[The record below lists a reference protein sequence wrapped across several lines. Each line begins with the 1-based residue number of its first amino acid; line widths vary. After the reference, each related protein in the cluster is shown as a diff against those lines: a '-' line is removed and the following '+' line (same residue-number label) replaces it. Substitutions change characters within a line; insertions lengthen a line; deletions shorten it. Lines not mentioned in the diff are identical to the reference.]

1 MECLYRV
8 CSSVSIPSSSCAI
21 CPGSAR
27 RLASSWSFTAFARAF
42 ASWTCFLVRLAC
54 WLSNT
59 ILPGCTSALLL
70 RVVTVMVGQG
80 NASAMCPSRRL
91 SESSSVTP
99 PSRILRVNLNSSSAT
114 RHGVLSHQNPAK
126 FAIHETRC
134 LEDSTR
140 INRVTFNPQVHA
152 VDARN
157 PAFHNLSLKPWSA
170 LFSCYSTTGSFR
182 AF

>member
-1 MECLYRV
+1 MPLHESGDNSYPGKIRSVGWVLQSLRSGLMECLYRV

-114 RHGVLSHQNPAK
+114 RHESCHTKTLRSLRYMKQDVLKTPP
-126 FAIHETRC
+126 E
-134 LEDSTR
+134 L
-140 INRVTFNPQVHA
+140 
-152 VDARN
+152 
-157 PAFHNLSLKPWSA
+157 
-170 LFSCYSTTGSFR
+170 TG
-182 AF
+182 